1 MRLYYSQ
8 SPGRFG
14 FFLSFNLPGNLSGIF
29 KMRNSNLNDSVAK
42 AKREDGG
49 ENENNRRKKKNL
61 LSLAK
66 VYQAHHYSL
75 LPSFTTLREEKQ
87 QTKVKTSQKNGR
99 KKISFD
105 FACKRLSTCSKY
117 FEKKN
122 HGGLVEIRV
131 FPSSTGISL
140 VSVGKR

>member
-99 KKISFD
+99 KK
-105 FACKRLSTCSKY
+105 
-117 FEKKN
+117 N
-122 HGGLVEIRV
+122 LVRFCVQTIEHLLKI
-131 FPSSTGISL
+131 F
-140 VSVGKR
+140 

>member
-49 ENENNRRKKKNL
+49 KMKTTDEKKKTFYL
-61 LSLAK
+61 WPRCIKLITI
-66 VYQAHHYSL
+66 
-75 LPSFTTLREEKQ
+75 P
-87 QTKVKTSQKNGR
+87 
-99 KKISFD
+99 
-105 FACKRLSTCSKY
+105 C
-117 FEKKN
+117 
-122 HGGLVEIRV
+122 
-131 FPSSTGISL
+131 FPVL
-140 VSVGKR
+140 QL

>member
-1 MRLYYSQ
+1 
-8 SPGRFG
+8 
-14 FFLSFNLPGNLSGIF
+14 
-29 KMRNSNLNDSVAK
+29 MRNSNLNDSVAK

-99 KKISFD
+99 KK
-105 FACKRLSTCSKY
+105 
-117 FEKKN
+117 N
-122 HGGLVEIRV
+122 LVRFCVQTIEHLLKI
-131 FPSSTGISL
+131 F
-140 VSVGKR
+140 